1 MIQVY
6 LPAHTDNIPTARGRS
21 AARCRTHHHRR
32 PGRPAPTS
40 VGGEAVATV
49 PRLRGKIPRIAVRPI
64 QPIGLIDFCW
74 EKLEA
79 ALGHFITDM
88 ARAAISLATNEFLK
102 FAEAESSVGSMED
115 ALKRLKHLRS
125 AAHIF
130 RAAIEERAVDDPTR
144 GYVDDWLEMSYERL
158 NPGDRANQYVANLSA
173 DLARFLDAC
182 DLTLQRLEEDA
193 RHNYWPEGGAWED
206 WIRKLTEILK
216 KHHLPAGVRKDAAGY
231 RVESASPFVKFVST
245 LQTFLPN
252 KHVLGDKKSSLAQRI
267 YNARK
272 KPKPAVARRTKR
284 PRAIG
289 W

>member
-1 MIQVY
+1 MVAEVERGHNDMRAGGCHDAIV
-6 LPAHTDNIPTARGRS
+6 AAARGRS
-21 AARCRTHHHRR
+21 AARRRTPYHRR
-32 PGRPAPTS
+32 PVRPAPTS

-49 PRLRGKIPRIAVRPI
+49 PRPRGKIPRIAVRPI
-64 QPIGLIDFCW
+64 QPIGLIDFRW

-88 ARAAISLATNEFLK
+88 ARAAITLATNEFLK
-102 FAEAESSVGSMED
+102 FAEAESSAGSMEN

-193 RHNYWPEGGAWED
+193 WHNYWPEGGAWED

-216 KHHLPAGVRKDAAGY
+216 
-231 RVESASPFVKFVST
+231 
-245 LQTFLPN
+245 
-252 KHVLGDKKSSLAQRI
+252 
-267 YNARK
+267 
-272 KPKPAVARRTKR
+272 RR
-284 PRAIG
+284 PE
-289 W
+289 